1 MNGSEKINEV
11 MQIKV
16 LSQIT
21 HFCDEIEEVE
31 EPGSKPG
38 HRWGIYPGRRSR
50 QETSSS
56 FSARFWARLK
66 ALFTKLK
73 TFLSTVFNATPKKY
87 NNSLNADRAVSPGC
101 SSAPRAAKYTFIT
114 SNYTKSHEVQPF
126 HSSLSLSVELIK
138 RLLHINQKINK
149 SITEECVNDGWISGS
164 GVLACSGRSTE
175 CGERL
180 QNQLPHWRPDRHS

>member
-1 MNGSEKINEV
+1 MRNI
-11 MQIKV
+11 
-16 LSQIT
+16 
-21 HFCDEIEEVE
+21 
-31 EPGSKPG
+31 
-38 HRWGIYPGRRSR
+38 SR
-50 QETSSS
+50 QRQPQETSSS

-114 SNYTKSHEVQPF
+114 SNYTKSTESNP
-126 HSSLSLSVELIK
+126 STRLSLSLSVELIK

-180 QNQLPHWRPDRHS
+180 QNQLPHWRPDRHSWH